1 MTCWW
6 EGHFS
11 PHSVFSQGIQRNN
24 LVSPYFSPFF
34 FYTQTFWSHFEIM
47 LECSKNLKKKSES
60 NNFHFYPQKKKTQF
74 SSLIIH
80 LKVQTFIFM
89 ILIINSGIFVLC
101 SQNSLLILLLVQI
114 MLNKVCSSK
123 NFLSVYCKN
132 WNASYCDKHNGF

>member
-1 MTCWW
+1 MLMRRPF
-6 EGHFS
+6 FS
-11 PHSVFSQGIQRNN
+11 TFSVFTRDSKKQ
-24 LVSPYFSPFF
+24 FSFSLFF
-34 FYTQTFWSHFEIM
+34 SFFLTQTFWSHFEIM
-47 LECSKNLKKKSES
+47 LECSKNLKKKVKVIISIS
-60 NNFHFYPQKKKTQF
+60 IHKKKKTQF

>member
-1 MTCWW
+1 MLMRPF
-6 EGHFS
+6 FS
-11 PHSVFSQGIQRNN
+11 TFSVFTRDSKKQ
-24 LVSPYFSPFF
+24 FSFSLFF
-34 FYTQTFWSHFEIM
+34 SFFLTQTFWSHFEIM

-60 NNFHFYPQKKKTQF
+60 NNFHFYPQKKTQF